1 MSYLCNMSP
10 IKEDQILKAAL
21 ELFQQHG
28 ISKVTMD
35 DVAKAIGMGRSS
47 LYYYYKSKEEI
58 FDAVMDMEIAE
69 ILAETGRAVNEVS
82 SVEEKIRVF
91 CTTKIN
97 THLRKKV
104 VYNALE
110 AGMDAEA
117 LSAHA
122 RIKQG
127 VHQRYM
133 KREGALLR
141 QILTEGIA
149 RGEIR
154 DSPDLD
160 TLIFVLLTALR
171 GLKKEMVIEWRASA
185 VETLANL
192 IMNGLKK

>member
-1 MSYLCNMSP
+1 MSP

-21 ELFQQHG
+21 QLFQQHG
-28 ISKVTMD
+28 IAKVTMD
-35 DVAKAIGMGRSS
+35 DVAKAMGMGRSS

-69 ILAETGRAVNEVS
+69 ILAETERAVNEVS
-82 SVEEKIRVF
+82 SAEEKIRVF

-97 THLRKKV
+97 VHLRKKV

-110 AGMDAEA
+110 AGMDAET

-122 RIKQG
+122 KVKQG

-133 KREGALLR
+133 KQEGALLR
-141 QILTEGIA
+141 QILTGGIA
-149 RGEIR
+149 SGELR
-154 DSPDLD
+154 DDQDLD
-160 TLIFVLLTALR
+160 ALIFVLLTALR
-171 GLKKEMVIEWRASA
+171 GLKKEMVLEWRESA
-185 VETLANL
+185 VETMINL

>member
-1 MSYLCNMSP
+1 MAP

-69 ILAETGRAVNEVS
+69 ILADTGRAVNEVS

-91 CTTKIN
+91 CITKIN

-117 LSAHA
+117 LHAHA
-122 RIKQG
+122 KIKQG

-133 KREGALLR
+133 KQEGALLR

-149 RGEIR
+149 RGELR

-192 IMNGLKK
+192 ILNGLKK

>member
-1 MSYLCNMSP
+1 MAP

-91 CTTKIN
+91 CITKIN

-117 LSAHA
+117 LHAHA
-122 RIKQG
+122 QIKQG

-133 KREGALLR
+133 KQEGALLR

-149 RGEIR
+149 RGELR

-192 IMNGLKK
+192 IVNGLKK

>member
-1 MSYLCNMSP
+1 MAP

-91 CTTKIN
+91 CITKIN

-117 LSAHA
+117 LHAHA
-122 RIKQG
+122 QIKQG

-133 KREGALLR
+133 KQEGALLR

-149 RGEIR
+149 RGELR

-192 IMNGLKK
+192 ILNGLKK